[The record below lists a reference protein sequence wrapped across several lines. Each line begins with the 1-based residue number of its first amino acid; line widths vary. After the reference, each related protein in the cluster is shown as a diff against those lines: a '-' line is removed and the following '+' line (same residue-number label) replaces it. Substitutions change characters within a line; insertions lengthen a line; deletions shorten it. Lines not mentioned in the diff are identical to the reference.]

1 MNQVKFIKGCLPQ
14 ILLGPFLN
22 ALTHVLQRIIE
33 VVVLCADQGTVLCVH
48 RGKENYQNE
57 TRQRP
62 RNQGNFIAI
71 MNSIAKHNKL

>member
-1 MNQVKFIKGCLPQ
+1 MNQVKFIKSCLPQ

-22 ALTHVLQRIIE
+22 FLTHVLQRIIE
-33 VVVLCADQGTVLCVH
+33 VVVLCAEQGTVLCVH

-62 RNQGNFIAI
+62 RNSGNFIAI
-71 MNSIAKHNKL
+71 ISSVAKHNKL

>member
-33 VVVLCADQGTVLCVH
+33 VVVLCAEQGTVLCVH

-62 RNQGNFIAI
+62 RNSGNFIAI
-71 MNSIAKHNKL
+71 INSVTKHNKL